1 MVVMGHSQGGL
12 LTKLTAIDSG
22 TRFWENL
29 STLPFDSIK
38 ADDETRALLRRSLF
52 FTPLPFVKRVIFV
65 ATPHRGSYLASF
77 SLARAVRDFI
87 TLPRDL
93 AGRLTNL
100 ALDNEGKTALSHLG
114 GRLPTSLDNMT
125 PGNVF
130 IRTLAAI
137 PVDPRIHAHSIV
149 AVKGDGPPEG
159 QSDGVVRYESAH
171 IEPVDSELVV
181 RSGHST
187 QDTPATIEEVRRIL
201 VLHAQESALPGRARI
216 P

>member
-1 MVVMGHSQGGL
+1 
-12 LTKLTAIDSG
+12 
-22 TRFWENL
+22 
-29 STLPFDSIK
+29 
-38 ADDETRALLRRSLF
+38 
-52 FTPLPFVKRVIFV
+52 
-65 ATPHRGSYLASF
+65 
-77 SLARAVRDFI
+77 
-87 TLPRDL
+87 
-93 AGRLTNL
+93 
-100 ALDNEGKTALSHLG
+100 
-114 GRLPTSLDNMT
+114 MT